1 MRWKKRRGCAVAWRI
16 ALRLGSLGAVCRTGV
31 GGSWKPLLCGFQIAV
46 LRWTVYLGVLSGWTA
61 TACWPPSMPAGGWL
75 SERQVE
81 LVKSA
86 TGLGAGGALILAHG
100 LLDLRPGQIPEL
112 IAQLIENLE
121 HGQHLLGRPVERQH
135 RCPTLYFLLA
145 LRAVLARAAAFCPAC
160 SLASF
165 KPVGCRGRFKFEATR
180 MGALPQAPMRPG
192 VVEDPGMHAR
202 SLYGNWEISSLTLG
216 ASHGR
221 RPASGR

>member
-1 MRWKKRRGCAVAWRI
+1 MRWKNRRGCAVAWRI

-160 SLASF
+160 HYQPEPSTICKFFLPPGGLILES
-165 KPVGCRGRFKFEATR
+165 KGGC
-180 MGALPQAPMRPG
+180 LQL
-192 VVEDPGMHAR
+192 AR
-202 SLYGNWEISSLTLG
+202 SPI
-216 ASHGR
+216 GR
-221 RPASGR
+221 AKYSARADRSP